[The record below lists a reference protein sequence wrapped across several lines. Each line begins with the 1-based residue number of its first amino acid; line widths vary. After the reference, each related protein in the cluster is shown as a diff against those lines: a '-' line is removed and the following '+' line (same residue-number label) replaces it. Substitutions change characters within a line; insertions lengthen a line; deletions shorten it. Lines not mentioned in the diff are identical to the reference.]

1 MKMGNSETTTIREVC
16 ETPVVL
22 LDVMKILSELSVS
35 FQQNKLYIT
44 DVVAKLET
52 TLAMLEEL
60 KLQRSGHYRKFM

>member
-1 MKMGNSETTTIREVC
+1 
-16 ETPVVL
+16 
-22 LDVMKILSELSVS
+22 MKILSELSIS

-60 KLQRSGHYRKFM
+60 KLQKRKTRDLIALTKMKNERAWV